1 MRLHK
6 IEIRNFRLLSKVELL
21 LEEKATVIVG
31 RNNSGKTSLTE
42 LFHRLLEEKNPSFRL
57 EDFSL
62 SAHEDFWKAFRAKL
76 DGKPEDEIRKLF
88 PTIEAKLTIAYEK
101 GAANLGVLGDCIIDI
116 DPNCDQAVV
125 QIRYELR
132 ESEISAFFADVKVD
146 AGKTEP
152 EQKTTFCRAIR
163 DRVSKL
169 YSSSVQAIDPGDPT
183 NTKNLDW
190 ATLRAVLAS
199 GFINAQRGLDD
210 VTNKERDVLGKVL
223 EALFKS
229 AKSDSADVKDQGVA
243 KQLENAVQ
251 GIQTSIDTGFNVQLQ
266 ELLPAFNLF
275 GYPGFADPSLR
286 TETTLDVERLLT
298 NHTKVHYAGVNGINL
313 PEAYNGLGARN
324 LIFILLKLL
333 EFYKAFLIQ
342 KTAPGVHLI
351 FIEEPEVHL
360 HPQMQEVFIAQL
372 SRIAAEFEK
381 TIGNGRKWPV
391 QFVVTTHSSH
401 MANKAEFAA
410 MRYCLVRGDGSAANL
425 RSTVVKDLRAGLEGT
440 PAENL
445 EFLHKYMTLTGC
457 DLLFADKAVLIEG
470 PSERLLLPKM
480 IEALEKAQPGAPKL
494 SSQYVSVVEVG
505 GAYAHLFFPLV
516 KFLELPTLVITD
528 LDATKKNADN
538 KYVACKVSEGERTS
552 NACIKDWFELPEI
565 TPADLISKTE
575 ADKTDGD
582 LRIAYEVP
590 EAAGVPCGRSFEDAF
605 ILANVALF
613 GLAAP
618 SEDEAAE
625 KAKEE
630 GKTDFALKY
639 AIKNTTWTVPR
650 YIAGGLQW
658 LAQMNQPQ
666 KVQIAAA
673 GGGAPAPAT
682 PSQAAQGTNAC
693 PFVFPRGRQ
702 AIEGSRVGFRSGE
715 R

>member
-6 IEIRNFRLLSKVELL
+6 IEIQNFRLLAKVELL
-21 LEEKATVIVG
+21 LEAKSTVIVG

-42 LFHRLLEEKNPSFRL
+42 LFRRLLGDSTPSFRL

-62 SAHEDFWKAFRAKL
+62 SAHEGFWKAFQVREQKKT
-76 DGKPEDEIRKLF
+76 DDEIRKVF
-88 PTIEAKLTIAYEK
+88 PTIEVKLTIAYDK
-101 GAANLGVLGDCIIDI
+101 AAAKLGVLGDCIIDL
-116 DPNCDQAVV
+116 DQNCEQAVV
-125 QIRYELR
+125 QIRYALR
-132 ESEISAFFADVKVD
+132 EGEISAFFADVKID
-146 AGKTEP
+146 AGKPEP
-152 EQKTTFCRAIR
+152 EQRAAFCRAIR
-163 DRVSKL
+163 DLVPKF
-169 YSSSVQAIDPGDPT
+169 YACSVQAVDPGDAT
-183 NTKNLDW
+183 NTKTLDW

-199 GFINAQRGLDD
+199 GFITAQRGLDD
-210 VTNKERDVLGKVL
+210 VTSKDRDVLGKVL
-223 EALFKS
+223 EMLFKS
-229 AKSDSADVKDQGVA
+229 AKSDSANEKDQAVA

-298 NHTKVHYAGVNGINL
+298 NHTRVHYAGVNGINL

-342 KTAPGVHLI
+342 KPVPGVHLI

-360 HPQMQEVFIAQL
+360 HAQMQEVFIAQL
-372 SRIAAEFEK
+372 TRIAAEFEK
-381 TIGNGRKWPV
+381 TVGKGCKWPV

-410 MRYCLVRGDGSAANL
+410 IRYFLVKGDGSAENL
-425 RSTVVKDLRAGLEGT
+425 RSTVVKDLRAGLQGT
-440 PAENL
+440 PDL
-445 EFLHKYMTLTGC
+445 DFLHKYMTLTRC

-470 PSERLLLPKM
+470 TSERLLLPKM
-480 IEALEKAQPGAPKL
+480 IQALEQAQPAAPKL

-528 LDATKKNADN
+528 LDSTKKNAATTR
-538 KYVACKVSEGERTS
+538 YEACKVSAGERTS
-552 NACIKDWFELPEI
+552 NACIKDWFEQPDVSP
-565 TPADLISKTE
+565 TALIAKTE
-575 ADKTDGD
+575 ADKIDAD

-590 EAAGVPCGRSFEDAF
+590 EADGAPCGRSFEDAF
-605 ILANVALF
+605 ILANWAMF

-618 SEDEAAE
+618 SEDEAWE

-630 GKTDFALKY
+630 GKSDFALTY
-639 AIKNTTWTVPR
+639 AIKKSGWSVPR
-650 YIAGGLQW
+650 YIAEGLQW
-658 LAQMNQPQ
+658 LAKLNQPQ
-666 KVQIAAA
+666 QVQPAAA
-673 GGGAPAPAT
+673 AAICAAVPPQPAPE
-682 PSQAAQGTNAC
+682 TNA
-693 PFVFPRGRQ
+693 
-702 AIEGSRVGFRSGE
+702 
-715 R
+715 

>member
-6 IEIRNFRLLSKVELL
+6 IEIWNFRLLSKVELL
-21 LEEKATVIVG
+21 LEENATVIVG

-42 LFHRLLEEKNPSFRL
+42 LFRRLLADTTPSFRL

-62 SAHEDFWKAFRAKL
+62 SAHENFWKAFRAKL
-76 DGKPEDEIRKLF
+76 DGKSDDEIRTLF

-101 GAANLGVLGDCIIDI
+101 GAANLGVLGECIIDL
-116 DPNCDQAVV
+116 DQNCEQALV
-125 QIRYELR
+125 QIRYAIR
-132 ESEISAFFADVKVD
+132 KGEISAFFADVKVD
-146 AGKTEP
+146 AGKTEL

-169 YSSSVQAIDPGDPT
+169 YSCSVQAVDPGDPT
-183 NTKNLDW
+183 NTKKLDW

-210 VTNKERDVLGKVL
+210 VTSKDRDVLGKVL

-229 AKSDSADVKDQGVA
+229 AKSDSADERDQGVA
-243 KQLENAVQ
+243 KQLEEAVQ

-298 NHTKVHYAGVNGINL
+298 NHTRVQYAGVNGVNL

-333 EFYKAFLIQ
+333 EFYKAFLVQ
-342 KTAPGVHLI
+342 QTAPAVQLV

-360 HPQMQEVFIAQL
+360 HPQMQEAFIAQL
-372 SRIAAEFEK
+372 SRIAAEFAK
-381 TIGNGRKWPV
+381 TIGKGRTWPV

-401 MANKAEFAA
+401 MANRAEFAA
-410 MRYCLVRGDGSAANL
+410 MRYFLVRGDGSAANL
-425 RSTVVKDLRAGLEGT
+425 RSTVVKDLRAGLGGT
-440 PAENL
+440 PKENL
-445 EFLHKYMTLTGC
+445 EFLHKYMTLTRC

-470 PSERLLLPKM
+470 ASERLLLPKI
-480 IEALEKAQPGAPKL
+480 IEALEKTKPDAPRL
-494 SSQYVSVVEVG
+494 SSQFVSVVEVG

-516 KFLELPTLVITD
+516 KFLELPTLVISD
-528 LDATKKNADN
+528 LDATKKNAAN
-538 KYVACKVSEGERTS
+538 RYEACKVSEGERTS
-552 NACIKDWFELPEI
+552 NACIKDWFKFPQI
-565 TPADLISKTE
+565 TPADLIAKTE
-575 ADKTDGD
+575 ADKTHGD

-590 EAAGVPCGRSFEDAF
+590 EANGAPSGRSFEDAF
-605 ILANVALF
+605 ILANWAMF
-613 GLAAP
+613 GLATP
-618 SEDEAAE
+618 SEDEAWE

-630 GKTDFALKY
+630 RKSDFALTY
-639 AIKNTTWTVPR
+639 AIKKTGWSVPR
-650 YIAGGLQW
+650 YIAEGLQW
-658 LAQMNQPQ
+658 LA
-666 KVQIAAA
+666 K
-673 GGGAPAPAT
+673 
-682 PSQAAQGTNAC
+682 
-693 PFVFPRGRQ
+693 
-702 AIEGSRVGFRSGE
+702 
-715 R
+715 

>member
-6 IEIRNFRLLSKVELL
+6 IEIQNFRLLAKIELL
-21 LEEKATVIVG
+21 LEAKSTVIVG
-31 RNNSGKTSLTE
+31 RNNSGKTSMTE
-42 LFHRLLEEKNPSFRL
+42 LFRRLLGDSTPSFRL

-62 SAHEDFWKAFRAKL
+62 SAHEGFWKAFQAREQKKT
-76 DGKPEDEIRKLF
+76 DDEIRKLF
-88 PTIEAKLTIAYEK
+88 PTIEVRLTIAYEK
-101 GAANLGVLGDCIIDI
+101 AAANLGVLGDCIIDL
-116 DPNCDQAVV
+116 DPNCEQAVV
-125 QIRYELR
+125 QILYALR
-132 ESEISAFFADVKVD
+132 EGEISAFFADVKID
-146 AGKTEP
+146 AGRP
-152 EQKTTFCRAIR
+152 EADQRAAFCRTIR
-163 DRVSKL
+163 DLVPKF
-169 YSSSVQAIDPGDPT
+169 YSFSVQAVDPGDPT
-183 NTKNLDW
+183 NTKTLDW

-229 AKSDSADVKDQGVA
+229 AKSDSADEKDQGVA
-243 KQLENAVQ
+243 KQLETAVQ
-251 GIQTSIDTGFNVQLQ
+251 GIQTTIDAGFNNQLQ
-266 ELLPAFNLF
+266 QLLPAFNLF

-381 TIGNGRKWPV
+381 TIGKGRKWPV

-425 RSTVVKDLRAGLEGT
+425 RSTVVKDLRAGLAGT
-440 PAENL
+440 PDENL
-445 EFLHKYMTLTGC
+445 EFLHKYMTLTRC

-470 PSERLLLPKM
+470 TSERLLLPKM
-480 IEALEKAQPGAPKL
+480 IEVLEQAKPAAPKL

-528 LDATKKNADN
+528 LDATKETTNKNG
-538 KYVACKVSEGERTS
+538 KKVWIACKVSEGQRTS
-552 NACIKDWFELPEI
+552 NACIKDWFELPEVA
-565 TPADLISKTE
+565 PADLIVKTD
-575 ADKTDGD
+575 ADKTEGN

-590 EAAGVPCGRSFEDAF
+590 EADGAPCGRSFEDAF
-605 ILANVALF
+605 ILANWALF

-618 SEDEAAE
+618 SADEAWE
-625 KAKEE
+625 TAKDE
-630 GKTDFALKY
+630 GKSDFALTY
-639 AIKNTTWTVPR
+639 AIKKTGWSVPR
-650 YIAGGLQW
+650 YIAEGLQW
-658 LAQMNQPQ
+658 LAQLNQPQ
-666 KVQIAAA
+666 QVQPTAAA
-673 GGGAPAPAT
+673 TICAAAPPQPAE
-682 PSQAAQGTNAC
+682 ATN
-693 PFVFPRGRQ
+693 V
-702 AIEGSRVGFRSGE
+702 
-715 R
+715 

>member
-6 IEIRNFRLLSKVELL
+6 IEIQNFRLLSKVELL

-88 PTIEAKLTIAYEK
+88 PTIEAKLTIAYDK
-101 GAANLGVLGDCIIDI
+101 GTANLGVLGDFIIDL
-116 DPNCDQAVV
+116 DPNCDQVLV
-125 QIRYELR
+125 QIRYQLR
-132 ESEISAFFADVKVD
+132 DGEIPAFFADLAFAADKP
-146 AGKTEP
+146 EP
-152 EQKTTFCRAIR
+152 PQRITFCRAIR
-163 DRVSKL
+163 DRVPKL
-169 YSSSVQAIDPGDPT
+169 YFCSIQAVDPGDPT
-183 NTKNLDW
+183 NTKNVDL

-210 VTNKERDVLGKVL
+210 VTDKERDVLGKVL
-223 EALFKS
+223 ESLFKS
-229 AKSDSADVKDQGVA
+229 AKSESADEKDQGVA

-251 GIQTSIDTGFNVQLQ
+251 GIQTTIDAGFNIQLQ

-275 GYPGFADPSLR
+275 GYPGFADPSLL

-298 NHTKVHYAGVNGINL
+298 NHTKVHYAGVNGVNL

-333 EFYKAFLIQ
+333 EFYKAFLTQ
-342 KTAPGVHLI
+342 KTAPSVHLV

-372 SRIAAEFEK
+372 SRIAAEFAK
-381 TIGNGRKWPV
+381 TVGKGREWPV

-401 MANKAEFAA
+401 MANKAEFVA
-410 MRYCLVRGDGSAANL
+410 MRYFLVKGNGNAANL
-425 RSTVVKDLRAGLEGT
+425 RSTEIKDLRTGLGT
-440 PAENL
+440 TSNENL
-445 EFLHKYMTLTGC
+445 KFLHKYMTLTRC

-470 PSERLLLPKM
+470 TSERLLLPKM
-480 IEALEKAQPGAPKL
+480 IEALEQAKPDAPRL
-494 SSQYVSVVEVG
+494 SSQFVSVVEVG

-516 KFLELPTLVITD
+516 RFLELPTLVITD
-528 LDATKKNADN
+528 LDSTKKNAAN
-538 KYVACKVSEGERTS
+538 RYEACKVSEGERTS
-552 NACIKDWFELPEI
+552 NACIKDWFELPQV
-565 TPADLISKTE
+565 TPAELIAKTDV
-575 ADKTDGD
+575 DKTDGD

-590 EAAGVPCGRSFEDAF
+590 EAAGAPCGRSFEETF
-605 ILANVALF
+605 ILANFTMF

-618 SEDEAAE
+618 SEDEAVE

-639 AIKNTTWTVPR
+639 AIEKPGWNVPR
-650 YIAGGLQW
+650 YIAEGVEW
-658 LAQMNQPQ
+658 LAQLDQPQ
-666 KVQIAAA
+666 KVQAEAVAADA
-673 GGGAPAPAT
+673 AVPASPPQPA
-682 PSQAAQGTNAC
+682 QVANA
-693 PFVFPRGRQ
+693 
-702 AIEGSRVGFRSGE
+702 
-715 R
+715 

>member
-1 MRLHK
+1 MHLHK
-6 IEIRNFRLLSKVELL
+6 IEIRNFRLLAKVELL
-21 LEEKATVIVG
+21 LEAKSTVIVG

-42 LFHRLLEEKNPSFRL
+42 LFRRLLGDSTPSFRL

-62 SAHEDFWKAFRAKL
+62 SAHEGFWSAFQAQQQKKS
-76 DGKPEDEIRKLF
+76 DDEIRKLF
-88 PTIEAKLTIAYEK
+88 PSIEVKLTIAYDK
-101 GAANLGVLGDCIIDI
+101 AAANLGVLGDCIIDL
-116 DPNCDQAVV
+116 DPNCEQAVV
-125 QIRYELR
+125 QIRYALR
-132 ESEISAFFADVKVD
+132 EGGIPAFFADIKID
-146 AGKTEP
+146 DGKSEAD
-152 EQKTTFCRAIR
+152 QKALFCRGIR
-163 DRVSKL
+163 DRVPTF
-169 YSSSVQAIDPGDPT
+169 YSCSVHAVDPGDPT
-183 NTKNLDW
+183 NTKTLDW

-210 VTNKERDVLGKVL
+210 VTNRERDVLGKVL
-223 EALFKS
+223 EALFKT
-229 AKSDSADVKDQGVA
+229 AKSDSADEKDQGVA
-243 KQLENAVQ
+243 KQLETAVQ

-342 KTAPGVHLI
+342 KTAPSVHLI

-381 TIGNGRKWPV
+381 TIGKGRKWPV

-425 RSTVVKDLRAGLEGT
+425 RSTIVKDLRAGLEGT

-445 EFLHKYMTLTGC
+445 EFLHKYMTLTRS

-470 PSERLLLPKM
+470 TSERLLLPSM
-480 IEALEKAQPGAPKL
+480 IQVLEQANPAASKL
-494 SSQYVSVVEVG
+494 SNQYVSVVEVG

-516 KFLELPTLVITD
+516 QFLELPTLVITD
-528 LDATKKNADN
+528 LDATKKNAKN
-538 KYVACKVSEGERTS
+538 RYEACKVSEGERTS
-552 NACIKDWFELPEI
+552 NACIKDWFEQPEV
-565 TPADLISKTE
+565 TPAELIGKAD

-582 LRIAYEVP
+582 LRVAYEVP
-590 EAAGVPCGRSFEDAF
+590 EANGAPCGRSFEDAF
-605 ILANVALF
+605 ILANCATF

-618 SEDEAAE
+618 SEDDAWE

-630 GKTDFALKY
+630 VKSDFALTY
-639 AIKNTTWTVPR
+639 AIKKSGWSVPR
-650 YIAGGLQW
+650 YIAEGLQW
-658 LAQMNQPQ
+658 LAQLNQPQ
-666 KVQIAAA
+666 PAKPAAVA
-673 GGGAPAPAT
+673 ATAPAVP
-682 PSQAAQGTNAC
+682 PQPQPVQGGNA
-693 PFVFPRGRQ
+693 
-702 AIEGSRVGFRSGE
+702 
-715 R
+715 

>member
-6 IEIRNFRLLSKVELL
+6 IEIRNFRLLSKVDLL

-42 LFHRLLEEKNPSFRL
+42 LFRRLLSDATPSFRL

-76 DGKPEDEIRKLF
+76 DGKPDDEIRKLF

-101 GAANLGVLGDCIIDI
+101 GAANLGVLGNCIIDL
-116 DPNCDQAVV
+116 DPNCDQAEV
-125 QIRYELR
+125 QIRHELR
-132 ESEISAFFADVKVD
+132 EGEISAFFADLKFEAD
-146 AGKTEP
+146 KPEP
-152 EQKTTFCRAIR
+152 PQRRVFCRAIR
-163 DRVSKL
+163 DRVQKL
-169 YSSSVQAIDPGDPT
+169 YSCSVQAVDPGDPT
-183 NTKNLDW
+183 NTKSLDW

-210 VTNKERDVLGKVL
+210 VTSKDRDVLGKVL
-223 EALFKS
+223 EALLKNAMS
-229 AKSDSADVKDQGVA
+229 ETADEKDRAVA
-243 KQLENAVQ
+243 KELDTAVQ
-251 GIQTSIDTGFNVQLQ
+251 GMQTGIDAGFNQQLQ
-266 ELLPAFNLF
+266 ALLPAFSLF
-275 GYPGFADPSLR
+275 GYPGFADPALL
-286 TETTLDVERLLT
+286 TETTLDVERLLS

-333 EFYKAFLIQ
+333 EFYKTFLAQ
-342 KTAPGVHLI
+342 KTAPGVHLV

-372 SRIAAEFEK
+372 SHIAAEFAR
-381 TIGNGRKWPV
+381 TIGKGRKWPV

-410 MRYCLVRGDGSAANL
+410 MRYFLVNGDGSAANL
-425 RSTVVKDLRAGLEGT
+425 RSTGIKDLRTGLGGT
-440 PAENL
+440 LPENL
-445 EFLHKYMTLTGC
+445 EFLHKYMTLTRC

-470 PSERLLLPKM
+470 PSERLLLPMM
-480 IEALEKAQPGAPKL
+480 IEALEKPEPNAPKL

-528 LDATKKNADN
+528 IDATKKNAN
-538 KYVACKVSEGERTS
+538 NRYEACKVSEGERTS
-552 NACIKDWFELPEI
+552 NACIKDWFDSPEI
-565 TPADLISKTE
+565 TPAELIAKTDL
-575 ADKTDGD
+575 DKTDGD

-590 EAAGVPCGRSFEDAF
+590 EVVGAPCGRSFEDAF

-639 AIKNTTWTVPR
+639 AIKNTAWTVPR
-650 YIAGGLQW
+650 YIAEGLKW
-658 LAQMNQPQ
+658 VAQLNQPQ
-666 KVQIAAA
+666 KAQIAPAVV
-673 GGGAPAPAT
+673 GAPAAP
-682 PSQAAQGTNAC
+682 PPPPAQGANA
-693 PFVFPRGRQ
+693 
-702 AIEGSRVGFRSGE
+702 
-715 R
+715 